1 MIIPEIRRWVILGLC
16 VAALCFLFAILT
28 MCNGRA
34 DDRARNQ
41 TANAT
46 GKALDTVTRETEIIQ
61 TDTTEK
67 RREVDEIQ
75 GSDVLLP
82 DGYGADLERVRRNER
97 RNP

>member
-1 MIIPEIRRWVILGLC
+1 MFGLTLRGAVTIGC
-16 VAALCFLFAILT
+16 LIAALCFLLAILT

-67 RREVDEIQ
+67 QREVDEIQ

-82 DGYGADLERVRRNER
+82 DGYGDSLQRVRRNER